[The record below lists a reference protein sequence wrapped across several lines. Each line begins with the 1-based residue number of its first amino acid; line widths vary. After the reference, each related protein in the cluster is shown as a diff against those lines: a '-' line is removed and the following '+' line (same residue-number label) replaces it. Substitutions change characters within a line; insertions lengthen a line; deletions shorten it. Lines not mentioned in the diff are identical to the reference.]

1 MSVSIDRRRPVL
13 FLGVDGGGTRC
24 RARLT
29 EVDGR
34 MLGEGIAGSANIRLG
49 LNESLS
55 AVREAADQCL
65 RQAGSTY
72 RGHAIVACLALAG
85 ACEPVTLTQA
95 QTAPLPFDHVTFSS
109 DARAAC
115 MGAHAGSDGG
125 ISLLSPPLSF
135 SLLLSPSPPLPS
147 PPPLSPPPSP
157 SPLSPPPPPFPLLS
171 PPPLLLLPPSS
182 LLLSPPLLSLFSSPS
197 PPYPSLLPPPLPPL
211 PPPSPHP
218 FLHHCLFGVNHSDIK
233 RRQHNRHAEGTPSMQ
248 GRVRSRDARQTGD

>member
-1 MSVSIDRRRPVL
+1 
-13 FLGVDGGGTRC
+13 
-24 RARLT
+24 
-29 EVDGR
+29 

-125 ISLLSPPLSF
+125 ID
-135 SLLLSPSPPLPS
+135 PLPA
-147 PPPLSPPPSP
+147 
-157 SPLSPPPPPFPLLS
+157 PLLVGGQ
-171 PPPLLLLPPSS
+171 PQ
-182 LLLSPPLLSLFSSPS
+182 
-197 PPYPSLLPPPLPPL
+197 
-211 PPPSPHP
+211 
-218 FLHHCLFGVNHSDIK
+218 
-233 RRQHNRHAEGTPSMQ
+233 QH
-248 GRVRSRDARQTGD
+248 